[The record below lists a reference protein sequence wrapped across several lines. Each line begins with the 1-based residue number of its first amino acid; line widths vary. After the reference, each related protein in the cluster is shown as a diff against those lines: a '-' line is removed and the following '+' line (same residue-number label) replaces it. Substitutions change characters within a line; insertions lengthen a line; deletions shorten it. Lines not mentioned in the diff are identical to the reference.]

1 MRQLGQL
8 NMKLLHFPENP
19 TGIYVAAGVM
29 LLANVLTILD
39 VGLSSGGVSFG
50 LITAVLGVGLAIG
63 ILYRS
68 FAVWIMAA
76 VLASISAVV
85 HAFQLIFLMMA
96 VSSAGEY
103 LLFAITY
110 AVPLGLYTFVV
121 FYLNS
126 NEIRDL
132 FGLVPLNED

>member
-1 MRQLGQL
+1 
-8 NMKLLHFPENP
+8 
-19 TGIYVAAGVM
+19 M

-96 VSSAGEY
+96 VSSADEY
-103 LLFAITY
+103 LLFAVTH
-110 AVPLGLYTFVV
+110 AVPLGLYAFVV

-132 FGLVPLNED
+132 FGLVTLNED

>member
-1 MRQLGQL
+1 
-8 NMKLLHFPENP
+8 
-19 TGIYVAAGVM
+19 
-29 LLANVLTILD
+29 
-39 VGLSSGGVSFG
+39 
-50 LITAVLGVGLAIG
+50 
-63 ILYRS
+63 
-68 FAVWIMAA
+68 
-76 VLASISAVV
+76 
-85 HAFQLIFLMMA
+85 MMA

-103 LLFAITY
+103 LLFAVTH